1 MLKCKDVAHLAS
13 EYIDKNTSHKITLQM
28 RMHLMLC
35 ANCRRFIKHLR
46 ITQKV
51 TVELATPAEAID
63 AEAIL
68 LKIKQKMADNK

>member
-13 EYIDKNTSHKITLQM
+13 EYIDKSTPHKITLQM

-51 TVELATPAEAID
+51 AVELANPAEAID

-68 LKIKQKMADNK
+68 MKIKQKMADNK